1 MSIKIA
7 VTGKGGTGKTTIAS
21 LIVRYLLREG
31 LTPVLAVDADSNTNL
46 NQMLGL
52 EVKHT
57 LGEAREMVKRKTAN
71 APAESMTKEDFLEYK
86 TREALVE
93 SEGFD
98 LLAMG
103 RPEGSGCYCYANTL
117 LSKSLNLLLNGY
129 RFIVMDNE
137 AGMEHISRLT
147 TSTVDLLIIVSEPA
161 QRGIMTAGRIRDLT
175 QELKLEVGHCVL
187 IVNRVPNVLDPRL
200 QDEINRLQLELAG
213 TVPLDDRIYQLDLEG
228 RPTVELPEEAPAVR
242 AVFDILKNIVPRG

>member
-7 VTGKGGTGKTTIAS
+7 VAGKGGTGKTTIAS
-21 LIVRYLLREG
+21 LIIRYLLRER

-46 NQMLGL
+46 NQMVGL
-52 EVKHT
+52 EIKHT
-57 LGEAREMVKRKTAN
+57 IGEAREMVKRKTAC
-71 APAESMTKEDFLEYK
+71 APPETMTKEDFLEYK

-117 LSKSLNLLLNGY
+117 LSKSLGLLLNGY
-129 RFIVMDNE
+129 RYIVMDNE

-147 TSTVDLLIIVSEPA
+147 TSAVDLLIIVSEPA

-175 QELKLEVGHCVL
+175 QELKLKVGRCVL
-187 IVNRVPNVLDPRL
+187 IVNRVPNGLDGRI
-200 QDEINRLQLELAG
+200 QNEINRLKLDLAG

-228 RPTVELPEEAPAVR
+228 RPTVELPEDAPAVR
-242 AVFDILKNIVPRG
+242 AVFGILKNIVPRD